1 MPVAERMYARAL
13 FEAAQEQ
20 GSVAGVRGELGA
32 LATAIGESHEL
43 SAFLGNPQLDPGAK
57 ADVLGEITTDADPL
71 VHNFVRLV
79 ATKGRAGSLQAIAA
93 AARLQ
98 IRGPGWEWARGS
110 LPIAGGPVYGRAYAQ
125 AVAGCAW
132 LTPQA
137 VPEGY
142 VHSYWTY
149 VLKLAPEKGIT
160 WYEFRHKYV
169 ELGGDGI
176 YAAWLLTYNEPT
188 FRGQRFAPQQWQH
201 FEAGLCPVAETLQP
215 RLLQFKTNYFDA
227 DRADHAAEV
236 LAKTIAYFS

>member
-93 AARLQ
+93 ELDKLADAAEGRITVELTTAHELTDDEADAIVRRIEVASGRSVEATRSVDPRLIGGLILQ
-98 IRGPGWEWARGS
+98 VGS
-110 LPIAGGPVYGRAYAQ
+110 LRVDASVRGR
-125 AVAGCAW
+125 
-132 LTPQA
+132 L
-137 VPEGY
+137 
-142 VHSYWTY
+142 
-149 VLKLAPEKGIT
+149 
-160 WYEFRHKYV
+160 
-169 ELGGDGI
+169 D
-176 YAAWLLTYNEPT
+176 
-188 FRGQRFAPQQWQH
+188 
-201 FEAGLCPVAETLQP
+201 
-215 RLLQFKTNYFDA
+215 RLRRDLVT
-227 DRADHAAEV
+227 R
-236 LAKTIAYFS
+236 T